1 MTTATET
8 GTGTETMTA
17 TAPATAT
24 AIAAPPDT
32 ASAAATEATGA
43 PAATHERI
51 TEDEPDPLA
60 PEAIWE
66 RALVAA
72 DQKDGDAIERA
83 LDDIR
88 ARIAARPD
96 ADAHYVHG
104 KILLLLGWDAEAR
117 LALDE
122 ALSLRPGYAPAHYT
136 YGNLLSKAGR
146 DDEAIEHWEAAV
158 AADAGHVDALYN
170 LGQARYNH
178 GEFEA
183 SLLCWDKAQALVP
196 QDLEVRKKVIQAQH
210 ALGQYDA
217 AARGIEVLAA
227 LYREHPPEAAEPGGA
242 PGDRPLEAVIDQ
254 FRVGGKQVYVYRL
267 LTPAVHD
274 MDYVYSFRLVEDT
287 DTHKVLCSVQ
297 LESSA
302 YGRERGVPYLLA
314 ISTEV
319 THQLLGPSFT
329 ALPPYEELRE
339 LAVAALGEALAPG

>member
-8 GTGTETMTA
+8 GTPSEKASETASDLASDLASDSVSETARA
-17 TAPATAT
+17 TAAETT
-24 AIAAPPDT
+24 D
-32 ASAAATEATGA
+32 A
-43 PAATHERI
+43 PAAPSERI
-51 TEDEPDPLA
+51 TDDEPDANA

-66 RALVAA
+66 RALVAS
-72 DQKDGDAIERA
+72 DKKDGDAIERA

-96 ADAHYVHG
+96 AGAHYVHG

-146 DDEAIEHWEAAV
+146 DEEAIEHWEAAV
-158 AADAGHVDALYN
+158 DADAGHVDALYN
-170 LGQARYNH
+170 LGQARYNR

-183 SLLCWDKAQALVP
+183 ALLCWDKAQALVP

-217 AARGIEVLAA
+217 AAQGLEVLSA
-227 LYREHPPEAAEPGGA
+227 LYRDRPAEN
-242 PGDRPLEAVIDQ
+242 GDRPLEALIDQ
-254 FRVGGKQVYVYRL
+254 FRIGGRQVYVYRL
-267 LTPAVHD
+267 LTPPVND

-329 ALPPYEELRE
+329 KLPPYEELRE
-339 LAVAALGEALAPG
+339 LAVAALREALAIG

>member
-8 GTGTETMTA
+8 ETGTGTGT
-17 TAPATAT
+17 PG
-24 AIAAPPDT
+24 
-32 ASAAATEATGA
+32 AAAETTGA

-51 TEDEPDPLA
+51 TEDEPDPHA

-66 RALVAA
+66 RALIAA
-72 DQKDGDAIERA
+72 EQKDGDAIERA

-96 ADAHYVHG
+96 AGAHYVHG

-122 ALSLRPGYAPAHYT
+122 ALSLLPGYAPAHYT

-158 AADAGHVDALYN
+158 AADARHVDALYN
-170 LGQARYNH
+170 LGQARYNR

-183 SLLCWDKAQALVP
+183 ALLCWDKAQALVP

-217 AARGIEVLAA
+217 AALGLEVLAA
-227 LYREHPPEAAEPGGA
+227 LYRENPPEAGEL
-242 PGDRPLEAVIDQ
+242 GDRPLEAVIDQ
-254 FRVGGKQVYVYRL
+254 FRIGGKQVYVYKL

-329 ALPPYEELRE
+329 TLPPYEELRE
-339 LAVAALGEALAPG
+339 LAVAALREALALG